1 MKIAYIISDNCGI
14 SPFNG
19 IRVQAQVWA
28 EEIERKGHSVD
39 LISPWKPQK
48 WELYDVIH
56 IFGQYEGTKRIASA
70 IYKYNKNI
78 YFSPIID
85 TIQPI
90 WKYKIVA
97 RLCLGKLRMDTLNS
111 IVRKSDVYI
120 KKWIVR
126 SKYEFNYVH
135 KAYGVDKD
143 KIKIIPLSFRL
154 YSTDTNIQKDDFCL
168 HVSKLTDK
176 RKNVLRLLH
185 AAIKYDFKLFL
196 VGSISNDTDFREM
209 KQIIDANDNITYLGR
224 VSDDELRHLY
234 AKAKVFALP
243 SINEGVGMVAV
254 EAAACGCN
262 IVITNIGG
270 PKEYY
275 DGMAS
280 EVNPYDIDAIG
291 KAVLYEMK
299 RNDGGKLHDYV
310 ISHFN
315 LGMCVNLL
323 ILNYKN
329 ENT

>member
-19 IRVQAQVWA
+19 IRVQAQTWA
-28 EEIERKGHSVD
+28 EELIRQGHTVD
-39 LISPWKPQK
+39 LISPWLPQK
-48 WELYDVIH
+48 WELYDAIH
-56 IFGQYEGTKRIASA
+56 VFGQYEGTKRVVSA

-90 WKYKIVA
+90 WKYRIIA
-97 RLCLGKLRMDTLNS
+97 HLSLSFFRMETLNS
-111 IVRKSDVYI
+111 IVRKSDEYI

-126 SKYEFNYVH
+126 SKYEFEYVH
-135 KAYGVDKD
+135 NAYGIEKD
-143 KIKIIPLSFRL
+143 KIKIVPLSFRL
-154 YSTDTNIQKDDFCL
+154 SIPTNSFHREDFCL

-176 RKNVLRLLH
+176 RKNVLRLLQ
-185 AAIKYDFKLFL
+185 AAIKYKFKLIL
-196 VGSISNDTDFREM
+196 VGSISNESDFSEF
-209 KQIIDANDNITYLGR
+209 KKIIDSHESIEYLGR
-224 VSDDELRHLY
+224 VEDEELIHLY

-275 DGMAS
+275 NGMAA
-280 EVNPYDIDAIG
+280 EVNPYSVDDIG
-291 KAVLYEMK
+291 KAVVNEMK
-299 RNDGGKLHDYV
+299 KPYNKALHDYV
-310 ISHFN
+310 IQNFN
-315 LGMCVNLL
+315 LNFCVKQL
-323 ILNYKN
+323 ITVY
-329 ENT
+329 EE